1 MDIRAYLDTLELN
14 DGQSLRKNCPSCRAK
29 NTFTVLNDGGSIVYN
44 CYKLDCTLSG
54 AYHTNMTAQEIQLRL
69 AKHKLSTP
77 PEPETM
83 VIPEYVV
90 EPSPRETPLFYEY
103 VTDWDIPSE
112 NLMYDVKDT
121 RIVLPIYHSGRMIDA
136 NGRSLT
142 GKQPKWF
149 RYTGVADYYIVGKP
163 ENNTL
168 IVVEDMVS
176 AMIANQMVTNLSAMA
191 ILGTS
196 LTLKHMAKIGE
207 YSKVIVALD
216 PDAAHKTLI
225 FKKEIELWSGV
236 ETIALRLDDD
246 IKYRVVSDINK
257 LKEMV

>member
-246 IKYRVVSDINK
+246 IKYRVVSDIDK